1 VDIQAIDN
9 IRKNPKQNRAKVTVD
24 SILEA
29 TIQLLE
35 GNQHKDLTTN
45 HIAERAGVSVGT
57 LYQYFSNRDEILTVL
72 FFTYRREL
80 VREMSSRLEQ
90 AELSNLD
97 EAIHSIIHILIGSFK
112 SRLAVRS
119 AMVEQL
125 LVRSHPGWTN
135 DLDTISALIQ
145 TKLESFSGTPEID
158 IDLNPVGMF
167 VLTRS
172 VFGVVQRAIQGRPE
186 YLDDPEFEKQLTRL
200 VWGFLKQK

>member
-1 VDIQAIDN
+1 MDIQAIDN

-97 EAIHSIIHILIGSFK
+97 EAIHSIIHVLIASFK

-135 DLDTISALIQ
+135 DLDTISVLIQ

-200 VWGFLKQK
+200 VWGFLNQK